1 MSRAIAPEALVE
13 IRKIAARYP
22 RREAALLP
30 VLRAL
35 QRSSGAITEIE
46 ERTAAE
52 ALGITP
58 VRVREAVSFYSMF
71 LAGGAG
77 KHVIR
82 VCDSLSCSMA
92 GADALL
98 DRLQEKLGIA
108 PGQTTPD
115 GRFTLFAVECLG
127 NCDRAPCLMI
137 DDEDHERV
145 TAGKLEEI
153 LDRWT

>member
-1 MSRAIAPEALVE
+1 MSRFIPPGILAE
-13 IRKIAARYP
+13 IRTIVARYP

-46 ERTAAE
+46 EKTAAE
-52 ALGITP
+52 ALGLAP

-98 DRLQEKLGIA
+98 DRFRDKLGIA

-137 DDEDHERV
+137 DDEDYERV
-145 TAGKLEEI
+145 TAEELEVI